1 MKVAALALAADA
13 GSGFDGSKYLSPLRD
28 STLIETVVAE
38 IHTWPIDAV
47 IVVLG
52 PDAERIVAATDLGE
66 ATIVI
71 DPEWEE
77 GEAAP
82 LRVGLDT
89 VYRTDEFDTL
99 VLTYL
104 DDPAPYAEVVAQ
116 LLEARHRGRRP
127 AVVPKYRYAVGHPLV
142 VGEELWPR
150 FISMEGQTSVDQV
163 LQSHPDW
170 VEEVWFDRLPSRR
183 ILSQD
188 DLLDVRRVR

>member
-1 MKVAALALAADA
+1 MKVAALALATDV
-13 GSGFDGSKYLSPLRD
+13 GSGFDDSKYLSPLRD

-38 IHTWPIDAV
+38 IHTWPVDAV

-52 PDAERIVAATDLGE
+52 PDAERIVAATNLGE

-77 GEAAP
+77 GEAAL

-104 DDPAPYAEVVAQ
+104 DDPAPYADVVAQ
-116 LLEARHRGRRP
+116 LLEARRRGRRS

-150 FISMEGQTSVDQV
+150 FISMEGQASVDQV

-183 ILSQD
+183 IMSQD